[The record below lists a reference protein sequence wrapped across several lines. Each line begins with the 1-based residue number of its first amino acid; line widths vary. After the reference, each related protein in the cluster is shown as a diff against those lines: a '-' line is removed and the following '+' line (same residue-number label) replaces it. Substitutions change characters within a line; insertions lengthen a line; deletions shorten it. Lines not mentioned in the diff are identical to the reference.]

1 MKYYAKVYTGSPE
14 IGELTPGEFLT
25 DEQAE
30 KYGEEKLRELCR
42 RGVLEAVREAGGA
55 QLVPEAPESGEEPE
69 APESKEEPEA
79 PESGEETEEELPEL
93 EDADDLVSEEP
104 EAQKPAK
111 KTTKTGG
118 RRK

>member
-25 DEQAE
+25 DEQAV

-55 QLVPEAPESGEEPE
+55 QRVPETPEP
-69 APESKEEPEA
+69 KEEPEA

-104 EAQKPAK
+104 ETRKPAK